1 MEENKNI
8 ISRELNNDMEVNMS
22 EAEDYMKESTDDFL
36 NDVDDA
42 CETAFGDEEGS
53 AKIVDGRVEFTKE
66 MKKDYTILIPDM
78 LPVHFKLLRNI
89 FLQNGYKVGLLKN
102 TGRRVVDTG
111 LKYVH
116 NDTCYPALLVIGQM
130 ISALQS
136 GKYDVDKV
144 ALMITQTG
152 GGCRASNYIHLL
164 RKALVK
170 AGLGQVPVISLNLS
184 GLESNSGFK
193 LTLEMLY
200 QALIGLTYGDLF
212 MLLKNQVRSYE
223 VNKGEADELIAKW
236 VKELSSQ
243 FRHRKG
249 YTPKGM
255 ERNMKAIVEDFSK
268 IKVNKVPKT
277 KVGIVGEIYV
287 KYSSMANNDLEN
299 FLVDQDCEVMVPGVM
314 GFMMFKIDNR
324 IEDINLYGGSLAKKK
339 VVQALMKYCEM
350 LEGMLYDCVSKYS
363 DFMPPSKY
371 AHIKQLITGV
381 VGLGNK
387 MGEGWLLTAEML
399 ELAESG
405 YENIICAQ
413 PFGCLPNHIVGKGM
427 IRKVKEIYPQA
438 NIVPIDYDPGA
449 TKVNQENRIKL
460 MLAVAREG

>member
-1 MEENKNI
+1 
-8 ISRELNNDMEVNMS
+8 MS
-22 EAEDYMKESTDDFL
+22 EMVNANHDD
-36 NDVDDA
+36 DIIQVHVA
-42 CETAFGDEEGS
+42 SGE
-53 AKIVDGRVEFTKE
+53 RVEFTKE
-66 MKKDYTILIPDM
+66 MRKDYTILIPDM

-89 FLQNGYKVGLLKN
+89 FTLHGYRVGLLKN
-102 TGRRVVDTG
+102 TGRKVVDTG

-136 GKYDVDKV
+136 GKYDVNKV

-184 GLESNSGFK
+184 GLESNSGFH
-193 LTLEMLY
+193 LTLEMIY

-223 VNKGEADELIAKW
+223 VNKGDADALIDKW
-236 VKELSSQ
+236 VKELSNQ
-243 FRHRKG
+243 FRQRKG

-255 ERNMKAIVEDFSK
+255 ERNMKAIVEDFTK
-268 IKVNKVPKT
+268 IPVSDVKKT
-277 KVGIVGEIYV
+277 KVGVVGEIYV

-324 IEDINLYGGSLAKKK
+324 IEDINLYGGNPAKKK
-339 VVQALMKYCEM
+339 VCQLLMKYCEM
-350 LEGMLYDCVSKYS
+350 LEKMLYNVVSENS
-363 DFMPPSKY
+363 EFLPPSKY

-405 YENIICAQ
+405 YGNIICAQ

-427 IRKVKEIYPQA
+427 IRKVKEIYPNA

-460 MLAVAREG
+460 MLAVAREEVEE

>member
-1 MEENKNI
+1 
-8 ISRELNNDMEVNMS
+8 MS
-22 EAEDYMKESTDDFL
+22 EMNEQNATLSGER
-36 NDVDDA
+36 
-42 CETAFGDEEGS
+42 
-53 AKIVDGRVEFTKE
+53 IEFTKE
-66 MKKDYTILIPDM
+66 MRKDYTILIPDM
-78 LPVHFKLLRNI
+78 LPVHFKLIRNV
-89 FLQNGYKVGLLKN
+89 LTQHGYRVGLLKN
-102 TGRRVVDTG
+102 TGRKVIDTG

-136 GKYDVDKV
+136 GKYDVNKV

-164 RKALVK
+164 RKALQK
-170 AGLGQVPVISLNLS
+170 AGLGHVPVISLNIS
-184 GLESNSGFK
+184 GLESNSGFS

-223 VNKGEADELIAKW
+223 VNKGDADELIAKW

-243 FRHRKG
+243 FKQRKG

-255 ERNMKAIVEDFSK
+255 EKNMKAIVEDFAK
-268 IKVNKVPKT
+268 IPLNKTEKT

-287 KYSSMANNDLEN
+287 KYSSMANNDLEE
-299 FLVDQDCEVMVPGVM
+299 FLVSQDCEVMVPGVM
-314 GFMMFKIDNR
+314 GFMMFKVDNR
-324 IEDINLYGGSLAKKK
+324 IEDINLYGGNLAKKK
-339 VVQALMKYCEM
+339 VVQILMKYCEK
-350 LEGMLYDCVSKYS
+350 LESMLYDCVSQYS
-363 DFMPPSKY
+363 DFTPPAKY
-371 AHIKQLITGV
+371 AHIKELITGV

-405 YENIICAQ
+405 YGNIVCAQ

-427 IRKVKEIYPQA
+427 IRKIKEIYPSA

-460 MLAVAREG
+460 MLAVAKEQ

>member
-1 MEENKNI
+1 
-8 ISRELNNDMEVNMS
+8 MS
-22 EAEDYMKESTDDFL
+22 EEKNQT
-36 NDVDDA
+36 VDSGGA
-42 CETAFGDEEGS
+42 CETNSSSS
-53 AKIVDGRVEFTKE
+53 AERIEFTKE

-78 LPVHFKLLRNI
+78 LPVHFKLIRTI
-89 FLQNGYKVGLLKN
+89 FTQQGYRVSLLKN
-102 TGRRVVDTG
+102 TGRKVVDTG

-136 GKYDVDKV
+136 GKYDVNKV

-164 RKALVK
+164 RKALQK
-170 AGLGQVPVISLNLS
+170 AGLSQVPVISLNIS
-184 GLESNSGFK
+184 GLESNSGFR
-193 LTLEMLY
+193 LTPEMLY

-223 VNKGEADELIAKW
+223 VNKGDADALIAEW
-236 VKELSSQ
+236 VKKLSRQ
-243 FRHRKG
+243 FRQRKG

-255 ERNMKAIVEDFSK
+255 ERNMKAIVEDFAK
-268 IKVNKVPKT
+268 IPVNKTNKT

-299 FLVDQDCEVMVPGVM
+299 FLVEQDCEVMVPGVM

-324 IEDINLYGGSLAKKK
+324 IEDINLYGGNLAKKK

-350 LEGMLYDCVSKYS
+350 LENLLYESVSKYS
-363 DFMPPSKY
+363 DFLPPSKY
-371 AHIKQLITGV
+371 AHIKELINGV

-399 ELAESG
+399 ELSESG
-405 YENIICAQ
+405 YGNIICAQ

-427 IRKVKEIYPQA
+427 IRKIKEIYPQA

-460 MLAVAREG
+460 MLSVAREEQE

>member
-1 MEENKNI
+1 
-8 ISRELNNDMEVNMS
+8 MS
-22 EAEDYMKESTDDFL
+22 EMTEQKEVQNSAVGAE
-36 NDVDDA
+36 
-42 CETAFGDEEGS
+42 
-53 AKIVDGRVEFTKE
+53 RVEFTKE
-66 MKKDYTILIPDM
+66 MRKDYTILIPDM

-89 FLQNGYKVGLLKN
+89 FTQQGYRVGLLKN
-102 TGRRVVDTG
+102 TGRKVIDTG

-136 GKYDVDKV
+136 GKYDVNKV

-164 RKALVK
+164 RKALQK
-170 AGLGQVPVISLNLS
+170 AGFSQVPVISLNLS
-184 GLESNSGFK
+184 GLESNSGFH
-193 LTLEMLY
+193 LTMEMLY

-223 VNKGEADELIAKW
+223 VNKGDADALISKW
-236 VKELSSQ
+236 VKELSNQ
-243 FRHRKG
+243 FKQRKG
-249 YTPKGM
+249 YTPKGL
-255 ERNMKAIVEDFSK
+255 ERNMRAIVEDFAK
-268 IKVNKVPKT
+268 IPLNKTNKT

-299 FLVDQDCEVMVPGVM
+299 FLVEQDCEVMVPGIL
-314 GFMMFKIDNR
+314 GFMMFKVDNR
-324 IEDINLYGGSLAKKK
+324 IEDINLYGGNIAKKK
-339 VVQALMKYCEM
+339 TIQVLMKYCEM
-350 LEGMLYDCVSKYS
+350 LEKILYDAVSQYS
-363 DFMPPSKY
+363 DFMPPAKY
-371 AHIKQLITGV
+371 AHIKELVTGV

-405 YENIICAQ
+405 YGNIICAQ

-427 IRKVKEIYPQA
+427 IRKIKEISPTA

-460 MLAVAREG
+460 MLAVARES

>member
-1 MEENKNI
+1 
-8 ISRELNNDMEVNMS
+8 MS
-22 EAEDYMKESTDDFL
+22 EIDRKSNV
-36 NDVDDA
+36 NDISADNT
-42 CETAFGDEEGS
+42 CEINLGS
-53 AKIVDGRVEFTKE
+53 NGSSMTSLDGRVEFTKE

-136 GKYDVDKV
+136 GKYDVNKV

-170 AGLGQVPVISLNLS
+170 AGLSQVPVISLNLS

-193 LTLEMLY
+193 LTIEMLY

-255 ERNMKAIVEDFSK
+255 EKNMRAIVEDFNK
-268 IKVNKVPKT
+268 IKLNKVPKT

-324 IEDINLYGGSLAKKK
+324 IEDINLYGGNPAKKK
-339 VVQALMKYCEM
+339 IVQALMKYCEM

-371 AHIKQLITGV
+371 AHIKELIKGV

-399 ELAESG
+399 ELSESG

>member
-1 MEENKNI
+1 MSEIMNENQD
-8 ISRELNNDMEVNMS
+8 NDMIQVHVASGE
-22 EAEDYMKESTDDFL
+22 
-36 NDVDDA
+36 
-42 CETAFGDEEGS
+42 
-53 AKIVDGRVEFTKE
+53 RVEFTKE
-66 MKKDYTILIPDM
+66 MRKEYTILIPDM

-89 FLQNGYKVGLLKN
+89 FTLHGYRVGLLKN
-102 TGRRVVDTG
+102 TGRKVVDTG

-136 GKYDVDKV
+136 GKYDVNKI

-170 AGLGQVPVISLNLS
+170 AGLGHIPVISLNLS
-184 GLESNSGFK
+184 GLESNSGFH

-223 VNKGEADELIAKW
+223 VDKGDADALIDKW
-236 VKELSSQ
+236 VKELSNQ
-243 FRHRKG
+243 FRRRKG

-255 ERNMKAIVEDFSK
+255 ERNMKTIVEDFTK
-268 IKVNKVPKT
+268 IPVKNVSKT
-277 KVGIVGEIYV
+277 KVGVVGEIYV

-299 FLVDQDCEVMVPGVM
+299 FLVNQDCEVMVPGVM

-324 IEDINLYGGSLAKKK
+324 IEDINLYGGNPAKKK
-339 VVQALMKYCEM
+339 VCQLLMKYCEM
-350 LEGMLYDCVSKYS
+350 LEKMLYNAVSENS
-363 DFMPPSKY
+363 EFLPPSKY

-405 YENIICAQ
+405 YGNIICAQ

-427 IRKVKEIYPQA
+427 IRKVKEIYPKA

-460 MLAVAREG
+460 MLAVAREEGDIQ

>member
-1 MEENKNI
+1 MSEIMNENQD
-8 ISRELNNDMEVNMS
+8 NDMIQVHVASGE
-22 EAEDYMKESTDDFL
+22 
-36 NDVDDA
+36 
-42 CETAFGDEEGS
+42 
-53 AKIVDGRVEFTKE
+53 RVEFTKE
-66 MKKDYTILIPDM
+66 MRKEYTILIPDM

-89 FLQNGYKVGLLKN
+89 FTLHGYRVGLLKN
-102 TGRRVVDTG
+102 TGRKVVDTG

-136 GKYDVDKV
+136 GKYDVNKV

-170 AGLGQVPVISLNLS
+170 AGLGHIPVISLNLS
-184 GLESNSGFK
+184 GLESNSGFH

-223 VNKGEADELIAKW
+223 VNKGDADALIDKW
-236 VKELSSQ
+236 VKELSNQ
-243 FRHRKG
+243 FRRRKG

-255 ERNMKAIVEDFSK
+255 ERNMKTIVEDFTK
-268 IKVNKVPKT
+268 IPVKNVSKT
-277 KVGIVGEIYV
+277 KVGVVGEIYV

-324 IEDINLYGGSLAKKK
+324 IEDINLYGGNPAKKK
-339 VVQALMKYCEM
+339 VCQLLMKYCEM
-350 LEGMLYDCVSKYS
+350 LEKMLYNAVSENS
-363 DFMPPSKY
+363 EFLPPSKY

-405 YENIICAQ
+405 YGNIICAQ

-427 IRKVKEIYPQA
+427 IRKVKEIYPKA

-460 MLAVAREG
+460 MLAVAREEGDIQ

>member
-1 MEENKNI
+1 MSEMINENQD
-8 ISRELNNDMEVNMS
+8 NDM
-22 EAEDYMKESTDDFL
+22 L
-36 NDVDDA
+36 
-42 CETAFGDEEGS
+42 
-53 AKIVDGRVEFTKE
+53 RVHVASGERIEFTKE
-66 MKKDYTILIPDM
+66 MRKEYTILIPDM

-89 FLQNGYKVGLLKN
+89 FTLHGYRVGLLKN
-102 TGRRVVDTG
+102 TGRKVVDTG

-136 GKYDVDKV
+136 GKYDVNKV

-170 AGLGQVPVISLNLS
+170 AGLGHVPVISLNLS
-184 GLESNSGFK
+184 GLESNSGFH
-193 LTLEMLY
+193 LTLEMIY

-223 VNKGEADELIAKW
+223 VNKGDADDLIDKW
-236 VKELSSQ
+236 VKELSNQ
-243 FRHRKG
+243 FRQRKG
-249 YTPKGM
+249 YTPRGM
-255 ERNMKAIVEDFSK
+255 ERNMKAIVEDFTK
-268 IKVNKVPKT
+268 IPVSNVKKT
-277 KVGIVGEIYV
+277 KVGVVGEIYV

-299 FLVDQDCEVMVPGVM
+299 FLVEQECEVMVPGVM

-324 IEDINLYGGSLAKKK
+324 IEDINLYGGNPAKKK
-339 VVQALMKYCEM
+339 VCRLLMKYCEM
-350 LEGMLYDCVSKYS
+350 LEKMLYNVVSENS
-363 DFMPPSKY
+363 EFLPPSKY

-405 YENIICAQ
+405 YGNIICAQ

-427 IRKVKEIYPQA
+427 IRKIKEIYPKA

-460 MLAVAREG
+460 MLAVAREEGEIQ

>member
-1 MEENKNI
+1 
-8 ISRELNNDMEVNMS
+8 MS
-22 EAEDYMKESTDDFL
+22 EIKEQSVNCTGACPVSNTDSP
-36 NDVDDA
+36 
-42 CETAFGDEEGS
+42 E
-53 AKIVDGRVEFTKE
+53 RVEFTKE

-89 FLQNGYKVGLLKN
+89 FTQQGYKVGLLKN
-102 TGRRVVDTG
+102 TGRKVVDTG

-136 GKYDVDKV
+136 GKYDVNKV

-164 RKALVK
+164 RKALQK

-184 GLESNSGFK
+184 GLESNSGFH
-193 LTLEMLY
+193 LTLEMIY

-223 VNKGEADELIAKW
+223 VNKGDADALIAKW
-236 VKELSSQ
+236 VKELSHQ
-243 FRHRKG
+243 FKHRKG

-255 ERNMKAIVEDFSK
+255 ERNMKAIVEDFTR
-268 IKVNKVPKT
+268 IPLNKTEKT

-299 FLVDQDCEVMVPGVM
+299 FLVEQDCEVMVPGVM

-324 IEDINLYGGSLAKKK
+324 IEDINLYGGNPVKKK
-339 VVQALMKYCEM
+339 IVQALMKYCEM
-350 LEGMLYDCVSKYS
+350 LENLLYESVSKYS
-363 DFMPPSKY
+363 YFIPPSKY
-371 AHIKQLITGV
+371 AHIKELITGV

-399 ELAESG
+399 ELSESG
-405 YENIICAQ
+405 YGNIICAQ

-427 IRKVKEIYPQA
+427 IRKIKEIYPQA

-460 MLAVAREG
+460 MLSVAREK

>member
-1 MEENKNI
+1 
-8 ISRELNNDMEVNMS
+8 MS
-22 EAEDYMKESTDDFL
+22 EELKIENVTDHAANAE
-36 NDVDDA
+36 
-42 CETAFGDEEGS
+42 
-53 AKIVDGRVEFTKE
+53 RVEFTKE

-78 LPVHFKLLRNI
+78 LPVHFKLLKNI
-89 FLQNGYKVGLLKN
+89 FIQQGYRVGLLKN
-102 TGRRVVDTG
+102 TGRKVIDTG

-116 NDTCYPALLVIGQM
+116 NDTCYPALCVIGQM

-136 GKYDVDKV
+136 GKYDINKV

-164 RKALVK
+164 RKALQK
-170 AGLGQVPVISLNLS
+170 AGMGHVPVISLNLS
-184 GLESNSGFK
+184 GLESNSGFS
-193 LTLEMLY
+193 LTPEMVY

-212 MLLKNQVRSYE
+212 MLLNNQVRSYE
-223 VNKGEADELIAKW
+223 VNPGDADALIEKW
-236 VKELSSQ
+236 VKELSNQ

-255 ERNMKAIVEDFSK
+255 QKNMQAIVKDFANIPVRDVK
-268 IKVNKVPKT
+268 KT

-287 KYSSMANNDLEN
+287 KYSAMANNDLEK
-299 FLVDQDCEVMVPGVM
+299 FLIEQDCEVMVPGVM

-324 IEDINLYGGSLAKKK
+324 IEDINLYGGNPAKKA
-339 VVQALMKYCEM
+339 VVQALLKYCEM
-350 LEGMLYDCVSKYS
+350 LEKTLYEAVSQYS
-363 DFMPPSKY
+363 NFQPPSKY
-371 AHIKQLITGV
+371 AHIKELVTGV

-399 ELAESG
+399 ELAETG
-405 YENIICAQ
+405 YGNVICAQ

-427 IRKVKEIYPQA
+427 VRKVKEIYPKA

-460 MLAVAREG
+460 MLAVAREEMAE

>member
-1 MEENKNI
+1 MGAMEEQTEQN
-8 ISRELNNDMEVNMS
+8 EVIR
-22 EAEDYMKESTDDFL
+22 AT
-36 NDVDDA
+36 
-42 CETAFGDEEGS
+42 
-53 AKIVDGRVEFTKE
+53 VDGERIDFTKE
-66 MKKDYTILIPDM
+66 MRKEYTILIPDM
-78 LPVHFKLLRNI
+78 LPVHFKLIRNV
-89 FLQNGYKVGLLKN
+89 LTQHGYRVGLLKN

-130 ISALQS
+130 ISALES
-136 GKYDVDKV
+136 GKYDVNKV

-164 RKALVK
+164 RKALQK
-170 AGLGQVPVISLNLS
+170 AGLGHVPVISLNIS
-184 GLESNSGFK
+184 GLESNTGFK

-223 VNKGEADELIAKW
+223 VNKGDADAVIDKW
-236 VKELSSQ
+236 VKELSKQ
-243 FRHRKG
+243 FKQKKG

-255 ERNMKAIVEDFSK
+255 EQNMKAIVEDFAK
-268 IKVNKVPKT
+268 IPLNKVPKT

-287 KYSSMANNDLEN
+287 KYSSMANNDLEE
-299 FLVDQDCEVMVPGVM
+299 FLVSQDCEVMVPGVM

-324 IEDINLYGGSLAKKK
+324 IEDINLYGGNIAKQK
-339 VVQALMKYCEM
+339 VIQILMKYCVK
-350 LEGMLYDCVSKYS
+350 LEGMLCDAVTKYS
-363 DFMPPSKY
+363 DFMPPAKY
-371 AHIKQLITGV
+371 AHIKELVTGV

-399 ELAESG
+399 ELTESG
-405 YENIICAQ
+405 YGNIICAQ

-427 IRKVKEIYPQA
+427 IRKIKEINPKA

-460 MLAVAREG
+460 MLSVAREEQEA